1 MIKLTR
7 FLSASDR
14 TIGRFEYEG
23 ETFWT
28 VERPWLNNK
37 PFESCIPDGTY
48 SVRRHDSPRFGPN
61 MWEIFG
67 VPGRSHI
74 LLHIGNRSRDVVG
87 CVALGSSL
95 YGDLSGVAASRKAI
109 DRFYAMTA
117 CKTVEEIVITTEVLS

>member
-7 FLSASDR
+7 FVSASDR

-23 ETFWT
+23 ETFWS

-48 SVRRHDSPRFGPN
+48 SMRRRDSPRFGPD

-67 VPGRSHI
+67 VPNRTHI
-74 LLHIGNRSRDVVG
+74 LVHAGNWSHSVVG

-95 YGDLSGVAASRKAI
+95 FGDLSGVASSRKAI
-109 DRFYAMTA
+109 DEFYAMTEG
-117 CKTVEEIVITTEVLS
+117 KTVEEIVITTEVLR